1 MHKYVNQE
9 HHKKKPQSRVL
20 SQGEL
25 HRWQMTTFGGF
36 GKSEIL
42 IHPVGINSFCW
53 FVSAAAEMD
62 SDNWGWCWLNMK
74 GSSVLDWYY
83 LVRIQGYTVFIH
95 FRLSAVCL
103 FQDKVMLGIF
113 IRTLQTCA
121 VCLDKTPARTASHST
136 LLCVSHLIVFPS
148 FTSTPHIFAAVNIR
162 PPSVW

>member
-9 HHKKKPQSRVL
+9 HHKKKPQSRVF